1 MMDST
6 HPAGSAEFLSRLHDG
21 ELTSKEQSTFESH
34 RAVCN
39 ACREAVAEFERSLS
53 AFRTAPSAPVPSDLS
68 ARILRKIRAQSPSR
82 RPFGVMFGIDIRWAG
97 VFMAALL
104 VAIIAPA
111 LFFRRELPQNA
122 RPPDTISAHIVEAEA
137 DETAALAEEPDAP
150 KRNAPKAPEAKTRAQ
165 PKQEQQGARGRVAES
180 PPLPASVPAPAENAV
195 DEVAQKPQAAR
206 EEGPA
211 PSALSK
217 RAIASAERSGGE
229 AGAFG
234 TELKAAEKIRLEVR
248 ALDGEGQPPAI
259 HEAPSDER
267 LSSLRGQEFILI
279 VEAAGHVRGVSAVGP
294 ETESARRKD
303 SVASADGS
311 AVASHDLLRELR
323 FVPGGRPRRLLVRVQ

>member
-1 MMDST
+1 MIDST

-21 ELTSKEQSTFESH
+21 ELTPTERSAFESH
-34 RAVCN
+34 RAACS
-39 ACREAVAEFERSLS
+39 ACREAVEQFERSLT
-53 AFRTAPSAPVPSDLS
+53 AFRTSPSAPVPSDLS

-111 LFFRRELPQNA
+111 LLFRRAIPQNA
-122 RPPDTISAHIVEAEA
+122 SAPDTISAHFVDAEA
-137 DETAALAEEPDAP
+137 DKAAAPTEESDAP
-150 KRNAPKAPEAKTRAQ
+150 KQNAAKAPSAKTRAQ
-165 PKQEQQGARGRVAES
+165 PKQEQQVARGRVAES
-180 PPLPASVPAPAENAV
+180 PPLPASVPAPAASAA

-206 EEGPA
+206 EKESPA

-217 RAIASAERSGGE
+217 RAVASAERSGGE

-234 TELKAAEKIRLEVR
+234 LDQKAAEKVRLEVQ

-259 HEAPSDER
+259 HETPSDER
-267 LSSLRGQEFILI
+267 LSSLRGGEFILI
-279 VEAAGHVRGVSAVGP
+279 VEAAGNVRGVSAVGP
-294 ETESARRKD
+294 DPFLRKD
-303 SVASADGS
+303 SVASADRS

-323 FVPGGRPRRLLVRVQ
+323 FEPGGRPRRLLVRVQ